1 MSRPT
6 LDVGAVALG
15 LAAVGF
21 GLVLL
26 FSGLL
31 LTSFIQPILAAILI
45 AAGGLGLLLSRVRPP
60 KGKRKS

>member
-1 MSRPT
+1 MSRPP

-21 GLVLL
+21 GSALL
-26 FSGLL
+26 FAHLV
-31 LTSFIQPILAAILI
+31 TASFIQPILAAILI

-60 KGKRKS
+60 KGKR

>member
-6 LDVGAVALG
+6 LDVGALALG

-21 GLVLL
+21 GLVLVTASHL
-26 FSGLL
+26 SAPFV
-31 LTSFIQPILAAILI
+31 QPILAAILI

-60 KGKRKS
+60 KGK